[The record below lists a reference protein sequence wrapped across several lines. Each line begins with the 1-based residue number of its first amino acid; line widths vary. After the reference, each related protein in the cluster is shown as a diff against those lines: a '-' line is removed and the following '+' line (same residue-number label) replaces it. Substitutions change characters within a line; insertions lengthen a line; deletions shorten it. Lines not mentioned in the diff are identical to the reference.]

1 MGDSKI
7 DYEGAPARR
16 EDQPPSP
23 MKGGLHTESHAR
35 IFGLSLGALLAACLV
50 LNATSPSTRHCQ
62 QQGPRLWQHQRVCN
76 KPWWRGAL
84 WLLMKAAVPNL
95 IPIRHQSELTI

>member
-23 MKGGLHTESHAR
+23 MKGGLHSESHAR
-35 IFGLSLGALLAACLV
+35 IFGLSLGALLAASLV
-50 LNATSPSTRHCQ
+50 LNATSPSIDIC
-62 QQGPRLWQHQRVCN
+62 
-76 KPWWRGAL
+76 
-84 WLLMKAAVPNL
+84 
-95 IPIRHQSELTI
+95 HQSNRDFGSTNECATSHGGEEPGY

>member
-35 IFGLSLGALLAACLV
+35 IFGLSLGALLAACLF
-50 LNATSPSTRHCQ
+50 LNAMSSSIRLCQ
-62 QQGPRLWQHQRVCN
+62 PDRTDGGTECTTN
-76 KPWWRGAL
+76 
-84 WLLMKAAVPNL
+84 
-95 IPIRHQSELTI
+95 QSGQEPGY